1 MPPKKNPPTN
11 ESYRAFKRDL
21 AAGTLGRLYILHG
34 EEAYLR
40 DYYLEQMRKQLIPD
54 GLESFNYHRLE
65 GKRCTIQA
73 LSQLVDNL
81 PMMSE
86 RTLLVVSDYDLFQVN
101 EEERDSLTA
110 LLESLPDYC
119 CLVFVYDIIPYKS
132 DARKKKLT
140 AAIRDHG
147 QVIDFQRQSQGD
159 LTDWIHRR
167 FKALGKTIGTAE
179 AQYLIFLCG
188 DLMHG
193 LISEIE
199 KIGAF
204 APHSRI
210 TREDI
215 DAVAIPLLDA
225 VVFQMTD
232 ALMNRD
238 FSRSA
243 EVLGDLLRM
252 QQPPIMILSVL
263 GKHFR
268 QLLTARLALDRGRDA
283 GYLMELWGMRSSY
296 PAQKLLSAARHF
308 GLAWCRRAVIRC
320 AETDLAM
327 KSISG
332 TDSQDLLICLLA
344 ELSAGEVQHRAAY

>member
-1 MPPKKNPPTN
+1 MPPQKNPPAN
-11 ESYRAFKRDL
+11 EPYRALKRDL
-21 AAGTLGRLYILHG
+21 TAGTLGRLYLFHG

-40 DYYLEQMRKQLIPD
+40 DYYLEQMRRQLIPE
-54 GLESFNYHRLE
+54 GLESFNHHRLE
-65 GKRCTIQA
+65 GKQCTPQA
-73 LSQLVDNL
+73 LSQLVDSL

-86 RTLLVVSDYDLFQVN
+86 RTLLVVSDYDLFQAS
-101 EEERDSLTA
+101 EEDREALAA
-110 LLESLPDYC
+110 LLETLPDYC
-119 CLVFVYDIIPYKS
+119 CLVFVFDILPYKS
-132 DARKKKLT
+132 DARKKKLA

-147 QVIDFQRQSQGD
+147 QVVDFRRQSQGD

-167 FKALGKTIGTAE
+167 FKALGKTISTAE

-199 KIGAF
+199 KIGSYT
-204 APHSRI
+204 PHSRI

-215 DAVAIPLLDA
+215 DAVAIPQLDA

-238 FSRSA
+238 FSKSA
-243 EVLGDLLRM
+243 GVLGDLLHM
-252 QQPPIMILSVL
+252 QEPPIMILAVL
-263 GKHFR
+263 GKQFR

-283 GYLMELWGMRSSY
+283 AYLMELWGMRSSY
-296 PAQKLLSAARHF
+296 PAQKLLTAARHF
-308 GLAWCRRAVIRC
+308 GLSWCRRAVIRC

-327 KSISG
+327 KSLPG
-332 TDSQDLLICLLA
+332 TDSQDLLISLLA
-344 ELSAGEVQHRAAY
+344 ELSAGEVHSRAAH